1 MARLTEELVLS
12 RTRAKSLAEVR
23 NLNMWGNELKD
34 VSSLHLYSSNL
45 HFRGASSLLKHLLL
59 TDFPS
64 ASNPSSKCNSCRGH
78 DVLRQ

>member
-34 VSSLHLYSSNL
+34 VSSIHWYSSNL
-45 HFRGASSLLKHLLL
+45 HSFDSSLL
-59 TDFPS
+59 
-64 ASNPSSKCNSCRGH
+64 
-78 DVLRQ
+78 